1 MAEKIAR
8 RRRRTNAE
16 EADLCL
22 ELHAGIYL
30 RLKSEENASMRES
43 TPKKTTTARQEAGAD
58 ASGVDIGIMAP
69 PTKDGALFA
78 LTLFNRKRT

>member
-8 RRRRTNAE
+8 RRRQTKAE

-22 ELHAGIYL
+22 ALHAGIYL

-43 TPKKTTTARQEAGAD
+43 TPKNHHRKARRGRAG